1 MADTLEELEADYE
14 DCECSADIKGPLC
27 DYCQAMEDKEVPS
40 MAHKFES
47 VSVQIFIPSTEEGRD
62 YELWS
67 LHDYRATDERTRQ
80 RGGDA
85 ENVCPDT
92 VSEIIVEALLA
103 KGYRLADAE
112 ALEANNPVEDV
123 LNSIEDTA
131 KHGFTG
137 SIASAG
143 KRAARRENS

>member
-67 LHDYRATDERTRQ
+67 LHDYRIDGDE
-80 RGGDA
+80 
-85 ENVCPDT
+85 VCPDT
-92 VSEIIVEALLA
+92 TSEIIVEALIA

-112 ALEANNPVEDV
+112 ALEACDPVVKEVMDM
-123 LNSIEDTA
+123 IEDQA
-131 KHGFTG
+131 KKIGG
-137 SIASAG
+137 PVQRQMD
-143 KRAARRENS
+143 KEREDS